1 MPNLLCRSLVEPP
14 NTAGWFLATACGSRS
29 DHFAAVRTPSGPP
42 MVQGPWRHAVAI
54 GRAATSAVRLRLEVW
69 LVPGEPWIRS
79 HDGPEGRYPRIIC
92 CEVAPP
98 DPLTW
103 VGHRAPGC
111 RTAVVRV
118 GADDHDRSLK
128 VHHSTGHGSASRIV
142 TGRSVVAG
150 QCLSPRPG
158 RPSSVLRASCS
169 GASPGCEA
177 LPRPPPAGTC
187 RTPGPEAAP
196 QPRAAGEPHGR
207 PLAPPADPGLGW
219 RVRPPGLVRCR
230 QLDRGRRE
238 PRRDGHVPERRA
250 DGVLVN
256 GGPARLAP
264 DPGVDGLAVRPGP
277 PGRGGPEG
285 RAGGPLMTA
294 PGAWRAWRA
303 LTAVR
308 RSRASR
314 LA

>member
-150 QCLSPRPG
+150 QCRLHLLSQRPGGRVGPNDNEPTSLRRWRSDRRPWGNLRPNQAPAPAAIKQPSAPSIGTGIFVASPR
-158 RPSSVLRASCS
+158 S
-169 GASPGCEA
+169 
-177 LPRPPPAGTC
+177 
-187 RTPGPEAAP
+187 TP
-196 QPRAAGEPHGR
+196 
-207 PLAPPADPGLGW
+207 
-219 RVRPPGLVRCR
+219 V
-230 QLDRGRRE
+230 
-238 PRRDGHVPERRA
+238 
-250 DGVLVN
+250 
-256 GGPARLAP
+256 
-264 DPGVDGLAVRPGP
+264 
-277 PGRGGPEG
+277 G
-285 RAGGPLMTA
+285 RAKAHSCAGWTRSGNATAGP
-294 PGAWRAWRA
+294 
-303 LTAVR
+303 
-308 RSRASR
+308 SE
-314 LA
+314 